1 LTRNFNQVRPQQRA
15 GNGFGFR
22 PGQGKGG
29 ERISM
34 SVAPNSHCQHVGRFD
49 AGNPLAE
56 RNTWRVVGVSAG
68 MMVIEIVAGWWFG
81 SLALLADGWH
91 MGTHVAALGIT
102 ALAYRLA
109 RRMAV
114 DHRFAFGTFKIEVL
128 GGFASALSLSFVALL
143 MAVESVQ
150 RLIEPQAV
158 AYNQALGVAVLG
170 LAVNLLSA
178 WLLHDDGHDHGHDHD
193 RNHDHDHDRDRDR
206 DRDHNHDHDRDETSR
221 QVHDLN
227 LRAAYLHVLADAA
240 TSVLAIVALLG
251 GKFQGWSWLDALTGL
266 VGAVLIGVWS
276 SGLIRATSTVL
287 LDREMDNALVDEI
300 RETMQA
306 DGSSRVHDL
315 HVWRVGR
322 NRFACILVVE
332 SPTVRT
338 ADEYHERLKAH
349 PELAHVTIEVRR
361 RPVER

>member
-1 LTRNFNQVRPQQRA
+1 
-15 GNGFGFR
+15 
-22 PGQGKGG
+22 
-29 ERISM
+29 M
-34 SVAPNSHCQHVGRFD
+34 SVPLNSHCQHVGRFD

-56 RNTWRVVGVSAG
+56 RNTWRVVGVAAS
-68 MMVIEIVAGWWFG
+68 MMIVEIVAGWWFG

-109 RRMAV
+109 RRMV
-114 DHRFAFGTFKIEVL
+114 SDHRFAFGTFKIEVL
-128 GGFASALSLSFVALL
+128 GGFTSALSLSFVALL
-143 MAVESVQ
+143 MMVESVQ
-150 RLIEPQAV
+150 RLIKPQPI
-158 AYNQALGVAVLG
+158 AYNQALVVAVMG
-170 LAVNLLSA
+170 LAVNLFSA
-178 WLLHDDGHDHGHDHD
+178 WLLHDDGHAPTHSHGHDHD
-193 RNHDHDHDRDRDR
+193 HDHDDSGRHA
-206 DRDHNHDHDRDETSR
+206 
-221 QVHDLN
+221 HDLN

-240 TSVLAIVALLG
+240 TSVLAIIALLG
-251 GKFQGWSWLDALTGL
+251 GKFRGWNWLDALMGL
-266 VGAVLIGVWS
+266 VGAVLIGIWS

-287 LDREMDNALVDEI
+287 LDREMDNALVAEI
-300 RETMQA
+300 RESMQA

-349 PELAHVTIEVRR
+349 PELAHVTIEVRSASR
-361 RPVER
+361 EPRASIPVTRSP